1 MSALS
6 SLDDELRDLG
16 LDSDQHGA
24 DAGTYRKIASSAA
37 EEQSVTVVAPDAII
51 LSDRQQGEEGH
62 FQLTIISNHKQLP
75 ILVRSKE
82 CVH

>member
-1 MSALS
+1 VSALS

-16 LDSDQHGA
+16 LDSDQQGA
-24 DAGTYRKIASSAA
+24 DAGASKKSASIAA
-37 EEQSVTVVAPDAII
+37 EEPSVTVVAPDAII

-62 FQLTIISNHKQLP
+62 FQSMITSNHKQLP

-82 CVH
+82 RVH